1 MVKAA
6 LVLWVFNWVLAN
18 DFTLKNVKKNY
29 LNQGD
34 SGGPLQCRLSKN
46 GPWLL
51 AGITSFGSGCA
62 EQGYPDVY
70 TRISYY
76 IKWISDTISQK
87 SEESWEQLQM
97 QCMID
102 VII

>member
-1 MVKAA
+1 MRIDH
-6 LVLWVFNWVLAN
+6 FHSI
-18 DFTLKNVKKNY
+18 FGY
-29 LNQGD
+29 

-76 IKWISDTISQK
+76 IKWISDTISQTTTP
-87 SEESWEQLQM
+87 ESWTAVDGENK
-97 QCMID
+97 I
-102 VII
+102 